1 MRTVFCCIVYN
12 SFHVCASVLKVEVD
26 LGLDLAFCLFFC
38 FTLGVLFLC
47 HFFVV
52 LGLVSSMLSL
62 ELVSEEHRK

>member
-1 MRTVFCCIVYN
+1 
-12 SFHVCASVLKVEVD
+12 VCASVLKVEVD